1 MPGPGGQS
9 SGMTGLPRETQ
20 GPHERWF
27 LGQRHPG
34 HWKVVRM
41 GREGLALSPVP
52 FNGKYHP

>member
-9 SGMTGLPRETQ
+9 SGMTGLPREAQ

-52 FNGKYHP
+52 FNG